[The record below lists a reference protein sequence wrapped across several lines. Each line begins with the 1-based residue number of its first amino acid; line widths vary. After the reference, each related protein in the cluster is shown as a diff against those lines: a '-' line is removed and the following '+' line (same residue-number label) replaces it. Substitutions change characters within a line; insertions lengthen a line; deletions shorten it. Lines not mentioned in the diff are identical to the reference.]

1 MLFRFTTGTNQLECD
16 FIPTSE
22 FRRNAPW
29 LLIVEDSWC
38 LPLLPLSQPPFW
50 DVSKSHKVAPEV
62 PRLTQRCSSR
72 TAVNVARFFSLQR
85 VRVTKK
91 RLPSSP
97 TLLLLA
103 QNRMIKGG
111 VSHQRNRQQCYCTF
125 KGGRCHIVRW
135 QQRDVDL
142 QALSPSPGEIRGG
155 PGGCVLLCCS
165 EWSDQ
170 RGGGGVTADRLT
182 WMCQCVSSVYL
193 FSSVLN
199 FYLFS
204 DGVSDFF

>member
-1 MLFRFTTGTNQLECD
+1 MWLHSQLR
-16 FIPTSE
+16 IPMKRTMT
-22 FRRNAPW
+22 RYRGGRPTP
-29 LLIVEDSWC
+29 V
-38 LPLLPLSQPPFW
+38 LLPRSQPPFW
-50 DVSKSHKVAPEV
+50 DISKSHKVAPEV

-72 TAVNVARFFSLQR
+72 AAVNAARFFSLQQ

-97 TLLLLA
+97 TLLLVA

-125 KGGRCHIVRW
+125 KGGRCHIARW

-142 QALSPSPGEIRGG
+142 RALSPSPGEIRGG
-155 PGGCVLLCCS
+155 PGGCVLLCRS
-165 EWSDQ
+165 ERSDQ
-170 RGGGGVTADRLT
+170 RGGGGVMADRLT

-193 FSSVLN
+193 FFFFLSVLN
-199 FYLFS
+199 FCLFS
-204 DGVSDFF
+204 DGASNVFFWINY

>member
-1 MLFRFTTGTNQLECD
+1 MWLHSQLR
-16 FIPTSE
+16 IPMKRTMTPA
-22 FRRNAPW
+22 RGG
-29 LLIVEDSWC
+29 LLM
-38 LPLLPLSQPPFW
+38 PALLPLSQPPFW
-50 DVSKSHKVAPEV
+50 DTSKSYKVAPEV

-72 TAVNVARFFSLQR
+72 MAVKVAHFFILQR

-97 TLLLLA
+97 TLLLDA
-103 QNRMIKGG
+103 QNRMIKSG

-125 KGGRCHIVRW
+125 KGGRCHIARW

-142 QALSPSPGEIRGG
+142 RALSPSPGEIRGG

-182 WMCQCVSSVYL
+182 WMCQLGISFFFVCVKVL
-193 FSSVLN
+193 FIFRRCFEFLLDILQIN
-199 FYLFS
+199 Y
-204 DGVSDFF
+204 